1 MLQCILMEGKG
12 NKKMCWKGMGSVMFG
27 KLLLREKSYQ
37 PKILLLF
44 IEGAV
49 SASQWG
55 DPTPRACL
63 LLVYNEQCDG
73 KFVNVT
79 CIRQQAKM
87 RKPRIL

>member
-49 SASQWG
+49 SASQRNTYAERRS
-55 DPTPRACL
+55 DVDTL
-63 LLVYNEQCDG
+63 
-73 KFVNVT
+73 
-79 CIRQQAKM
+79 
-87 RKPRIL
+87 